1 MKFPRPVL
9 QCLALVFVILV
20 IIISGATTAS
30 AQDALQTAEPPPP
43 MAPAVDSSG
52 WVIIDL
58 PPGSTQ
64 LEIGKEGYRLVCAA
78 CHAYDGS
85 GLTDAWRA
93 TWNIKDQNCWQ
104 SKCHG
109 YNHPPDGFYLPY
121 SPPVVG
127 SFVPS
132 LFPTAHDMY
141 DYIKR
146 TMPWQN
152 PGHLPDD
159 IAWAVTAHVISL
171 NGYDSIPELNA
182 ENAASFRLQ
191 PEATATIEIPT
202 PTSITVN
209 PTEIFLP
216 AVTTGNN
223 TEDQPERNNTIYW
236 IAGVVLVVASAGF
249 AYKKIRN
256 G

>member
-1 MKFPRPVL
+1 MKPPRPIF
-9 QCLALVFVILV
+9 QYLAFVFIILLV
-20 IIISGATTAS
+20 IISGANTAS
-30 AQDALQTAEPPPP
+30 AQDSFQATEPPPP
-43 MAPAVDSSG
+43 MAPAVDASG

-64 LEIGKEGYRLVCAA
+64 LEIGKEAYRLVCAA

-85 GLTDAWRA
+85 GLTEAWRS

-109 YNHPPDGFYLPY
+109 YNHPPDGFYLPD

-132 LFPTAHDMY
+132 LFPTAQDMY

-159 IAWAVTAHVISL
+159 IAWAVTAHVIRL
-171 NGYDSIPELNA
+171 NGYDSIPELND

-191 PEATATIEIPT
+191 PETKVTTELPA
-202 PTSITVN
+202 PTSIAVQ

-216 AVTTGNN
+216 AIASENN
-223 TEDQPERNNTIYW
+223 KKDQPKNNFILW
-236 IAGVVLVVASAGF
+236 IAGGAFVVAVAVL
-249 AYKKIRN
+249 AYRKIRN
-256 G
+256 S

>member
-1 MKFPRPVL
+1 MKLKRSAL
-9 QCLALVFVILV
+9 QTLAFLLIILFVI
-20 IIISGATTAS
+20 IGGASTAS
-30 AQDALQTAEPPPP
+30 AQDAIQATQPPPP
-43 MAPAVDSSG
+43 MAPAVDESG

-85 GLTDAWRA
+85 GLTDEWRA
-93 TWNIKDQNCWQ
+93 TWNVKDQNCWQ

-132 LFPTAHDMY
+132 LFPTAQDMY

-159 IAWAVTAHVISL
+159 VAWAVTAHVISL

-182 ENAASFRLQ
+182 ENASGFRLL
-191 PEATATIEIPT
+191 PEATATTELT
-202 PTSITVN
+202 TSTSIAVQ
-209 PTEIFLP
+209 PTEIFL
-216 AVTTGNN
+216 TSNHDRKQQ
-223 TEDQPERNNTIYW
+223 E
-236 IAGVVLVVASAGF
+236 
-249 AYKKIRN
+249 
-256 G
+256 